1 MNLNEITAN
10 IRLRNPWEAIDLG
23 FSMVQKWWLSIYL
36 PLALLTFGIAS
47 VLYLIFPKGNVWIAS
62 LIFWWLK
69 PLYDRVILHILS
81 HKLFNDELSTW
92 QVLKALPS
100 LIWNTGLFQSLT
112 FRRFSLSRGFNL
124 PIWQLEQLR
133 GSRRSER
140 QSVLHQIAHTYA
152 AWLTIVMVNIEIVIV
167 ISLFGLFMLFLP
179 EKTANDFF
187 VGMFSNKVEYE
198 RWIDLLNYLF
208 YVFAVTLIHPFYIG
222 ASFALYI
229 NRRTQLEAWDIEL
242 DFKKLALRFET
253 LARNL
258 IPALLCVF
266 TLSLLSTSSP
276 VAADEATNLDTT
288 SETQVTEFLSDERLP
303 AESSKQVIKETMLTK
318 ELNDKQT
325 VTYWVRKDTA
335 KKPKNDPDKF
345 SFADFFEPF
354 AKIMG
359 FIIEFALW
367 ILVAI
372 VLFLLFYF
380 RDSWLHLFN
389 IERKAKKES
398 YQAPE
403 VMFGMD
409 VRPDSLPDDIISE
422 SRKLWDNKQHRESLS
437 LLYRGALIRLINIE
451 HVQLKDSFTEGDVL
465 KHSQKKISEAKH
477 LFLDNLTNNWKMI
490 AYAHRHPT
498 NEAMEQLF
506 NTWVSDFAIEN
517 VLSDLESNTPKKDGS
532 KDE

>member
-23 FSMVQKWWLSIYL
+23 FSMVQKWWISIYI
-36 PLALLTFGIAS
+36 PLAILTFGIAS
-47 VLYLIFPKGNVWIAS
+47 ILYLIFPRGNLWVAS

-69 PLYDRVILHILS
+69 PLYDRLVLHILS

-92 QVLKALPS
+92 EVLRALPS

-112 FRRFSLSRGFNL
+112 FRRFSFSRGFNL

-152 AWLTIVMVNIEIVIV
+152 VWLTIVMVHIELVIV
-167 ISLFGLFMLFLP
+167 ISLFGIFMLFLP

-187 VGMFSNKVEYE
+187 VGLFSNKVEYE
-198 RWIDLLNYLF
+198 GWIDLLDYFF
-208 YVFAVTLIHPFYIG
+208 YIFAVTLIHPFYIG

-253 LARNL
+253 LAKNVLPTL
-258 IPALLCVF
+258 ICVF
-266 TLSLLSTSSP
+266 TLSLLLS
-276 VAADEATNLDTT
+276 ATPAFAEQQNNQSKTT
-288 SETQVTEFLSDERLP
+288 DTQVTEYLSDVRLP
-303 AESSKQVIKETMLTK
+303 GASSKEVIKETMLTK
-318 ELNDKQT
+318 ELNDKQKI
-325 VTYWVRKDTA
+325 TYWVRKDEA
-335 KKPKNDPDKF
+335 KKPKKNPNEF
-345 SFADFFEPF
+345 SFEDFFEPF
-354 AKIMG
+354 AKVIG

-367 ILVAI
+367 ILLAVG
-372 VLFLLFYF
+372 LFLLFYF

-389 IERKAKKES
+389 IQRKTKKES

-422 SRKLWDNKQHRESLS
+422 SRKLWNDNQHRESLS
-437 LLYRGALIRLINIE
+437 LLYRGALIRLINQE
-451 HVQLKDSFTEGDVL
+451 QVQLKDSFTEGDVL
-465 KHSQKKISEAKH
+465 KHSKQQITERKLA
-477 LFLDNLTNNWKMI
+477 FLNQLTNNWKLI

-498 NEAMEQLF
+498 DTEMEHLF
-506 NTWVSDFAIEN
+506 RSWVSDFAIDN
-517 VLSDLESNTPKKDGS
+517 VVTSSGAQ
-532 KDE
+532 DE